1 MSKDRIFIGIG
12 STVLALRVADGQEI
26 WRQRLASFRGS
37 DVTGVVLLGDR
48 LYANCSGELYCLDPG
63 TGHVHW
69 KNALKGLGMGYI
81 AIAGAQTTASDA
93 AQQVLAQAQAAN
105 AAAAAAVVAATTAA
119 SSSS

>member
-26 WRQRLASFRGS
+26 WRQRLATFRGN

-81 AIAGAQTTASDA
+81 AIAGAQSTASDA
-93 AQQVLAQAQAAN
+93 AQQALAQAQAAS
-105 AAAAAAVVAATTAA
+105 AAAAAAAVAATTAA

>member
-26 WRQRLASFRGS
+26 WRQRLATFRGN

-63 TGHVHW
+63 TGHIHW

-81 AIAGAQTTASDA
+81 AIAGAQYTASDA
-93 AQQVLAQAQAAN
+93 AQQALENSSMKKTLIALAA
-105 AAAAAAVVAATTAA
+105 VAATSAA